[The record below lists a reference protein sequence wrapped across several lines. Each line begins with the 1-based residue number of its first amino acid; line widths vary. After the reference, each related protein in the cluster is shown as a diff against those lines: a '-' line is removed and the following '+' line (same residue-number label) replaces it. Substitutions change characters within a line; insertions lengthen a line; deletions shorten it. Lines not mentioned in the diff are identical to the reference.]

1 MGINRRSF
9 VKQLGLKTLVPKT
22 LVLKGMGVFSLL
34 ALNNCSADKPLNIGS
49 HVWPGY
55 EFMFLARDMGWL
67 RDKNLKLRETPSAA
81 HSMKLLASG
90 KLDGAAL
97 TIEEVL
103 QVRTA
108 GIPLEIVAVFD
119 ISSGADMVL
128 TRPGITRLHEL
139 KGKRIG
145 VENSALGSLVMHQ
158 LLQAAGLT
166 IAQIESVYVENEHHL
181 NAFEEKSLDALI
193 TYEPEAG
200 LLLAQG
206 MNLIFDSRQ
215 MPDMIFD
222 VLAIRPGLVS
232 SQSMA
237 LTSLIAGNFIA
248 RQYFQ
253 TNTQDAVY
261 RMAGR
266 LQLSASEVLTAFRG
280 LELPTLRSN
289 RKLLSKKNSRLAKSS
304 IILSKLM
311 FAENLLPIEDPLDNL
326 LSAAYLPKKDS

>member
-1 MGINRRSF
+1 MGLNRRRF
-9 VKQLGLKTLVPKT
+9 IQGAGAFG
-22 LVLKGMGVFSLL
+22 VLSLI
-34 ALNNCSADKPLNIGS
+34 ACSADKMLKIGS

-67 RDKNLKLRETPSAA
+67 RDKNLKLKKTPSAA
-81 HSMKLLASG
+81 HSMELLASG

-103 QVRTA
+103 QLRTA
-108 GIPLEIVAVFD
+108 GTPLVIVAVFD

-128 TRPGITRLHEL
+128 TRPEITRPYEL

-145 VENSALGSLVMHQ
+145 LENSALGALIMHQ
-158 LLQAAGLT
+158 LLQEAGLT
-166 IAQIESVYVENEHHL
+166 AEEITQVYVENEHHL
-181 NAFEEKSLDALI
+181 NAFDENALDALI

-200 LLLAQG
+200 QLLAQG
-206 MNLIFDSRQ
+206 MNVIFDSRQ

-222 VLAIRPGLVS
+222 VLAVRPELVD
-232 SQSMA
+232 SQAIA
-237 LTSLIAGNFIA
+237 LTSLIAGNFMA

-266 LQLSASEVLTAFRG
+266 LNISASEVFNAFRG
-280 LELPTLRSN
+280 LELPTLRNN
-289 RKLLSKKNSRLAKSS
+289 RKLLIQKDSRLARSA
-304 IILSKLM
+304 ITLSELM
-311 FAENLLPIEDPLDNL
+311 YNEGLLPKEDPLNQF
-326 LSAAYLPKKDS
+326 LSAAYLPKQEG